1 MAVNKNEMKTGK
13 DYLNEEIEVLLHKDD
28 GRYKDDVV
36 VILNGTAMVV
46 PRGKKVKIKRK
57 YALIIDQAMEQKA
70 ETAERI
76 SSLAEKEI

>member
-1 MAVNKNEMKTGK
+1 MTTKTNETKVSK
-13 DYLNEEIEVLLHKDD
+13 DYLNEEVEVLLHKDD

-46 PRGKKVKIKRK
+46 PRGKKVNIKRK
-57 YALIIDQAMEQKA
+57 YALIIEQSMGQKA
-70 ETAERI
+70 EAAARI

>member
-1 MAVNKNEMKTGK
+1 MAVNKNETKVNK

-57 YALIIDQAMEQKA
+57 YALIIEQSMGQKA
-70 ETAERI
+70 DAAARI
-76 SSLAEKEI
+76 SSLTEKEI